1 MLNIIWTIFY
11 GPSDLIIDLR
21 MIFNVGE
28 PVIIL
33 SDLILK
39 QLLNIANIKVK
50 NTNGRPLFDGH
61 LCNCNFFS
69 ETNPGGIIGITIN
82 TDHYAPAT
90 NSAADVNAAD
100 LQFEMQMGYWAEPIY
115 GSGDYPD
122 QVKKVL
128 KVRFDADAEKRPLP
142 EFSEAQVKLNQD
154 YRSDF
159 FGLNHYTT
167 SLISRKP
174 NCDAPDDSQCL
185 EFR

>member
-1 MLNIIWTIFY
+1 MLLFY
-11 GPSDLIIDLR
+11 VNQFL
-21 MIFNVGE
+21 
-28 PVIIL
+28 
-33 SDLILK
+33 
-39 QLLNIANIKVK
+39 
-50 NTNGRPLFDGH
+50 
-61 LCNCNFFS
+61 

-128 KVRFDADAEKRPLP
+128 EVRFDADAEKRPLP
-142 EFSEAQVKLNQD
+142 EFNEAQVKLNQD

-185 EFR
+185 EFRRVFESIKINRGLWLAEMHVG

>member
-1 MLNIIWTIFY
+1 MRLH
-11 GPSDLIIDLR
+11 R
-21 MIFNVGE
+21 
-28 PVIIL
+28 IL
-33 SDLILK
+33 F
-39 QLLNIANIKVK
+39 
-50 NTNGRPLFDGH
+50 LF
-61 LCNCNFFS
+61 L

-115 GSGDYPD
+115 GTGDYPD

-128 KVRFDADAEKRPLP
+128 TVRFDADAEKRPLP
-142 EFSEAQVKLNQD
+142 EFNDAQVKLNQD

-185 EFR
+185 EFRKVFKLIKALNLRMSHSLFLTFSNFDQNLVLD

>member
-1 MLNIIWTIFY
+1 
-11 GPSDLIIDLR
+11 
-21 MIFNVGE
+21 
-28 PVIIL
+28 
-33 SDLILK
+33 
-39 QLLNIANIKVK
+39 
-50 NTNGRPLFDGH
+50 
-61 LCNCNFFS
+61 
-69 ETNPGGIIGITIN
+69 
-82 TDHYAPAT
+82 
-90 NSAADVNAAD
+90 
-100 LQFEMQMGYWAEPIY
+100 MQMGYWAEPIY

-142 EFSEAQVKLNQD
+142 EFNDAQVKLNQD

-185 EFR
+185 EFRKVFKSIKIEASDWLKMHVIRLVKSATWSTLI

>member
-1 MLNIIWTIFY
+1 MW
-11 GPSDLIIDLR
+11 
-21 MIFNVGE
+21 
-28 PVIIL
+28 
-33 SDLILK
+33 
-39 QLLNIANIKVK
+39 NIANTKVGQSFSL
-50 NTNGRPLFDGH
+50 NVTSLFFVNQF
-61 LCNCNFFS
+61 L

-142 EFSEAQVKLNQD
+142 EFNEAQVKLNQD

-185 EFR
+185 EFRRVFESIKLNRGS

>member
-1 MLNIIWTIFY
+1 
-11 GPSDLIIDLR
+11 
-21 MIFNVGE
+21 
-28 PVIIL
+28 
-33 SDLILK
+33 
-39 QLLNIANIKVK
+39 
-50 NTNGRPLFDGH
+50 
-61 LCNCNFFS
+61 
-69 ETNPGGIIGITIN
+69 
-82 TDHYAPAT
+82 
-90 NSAADVNAAD
+90 
-100 LQFEMQMGYWAEPIY
+100 MGYWAEPIY

-142 EFSEAQVKLNQD
+142 EFNDAQVKLNQD

-185 EFR
+185 EFRKVFKSIKKKLLIGSRCMWVDSIWPGAPPGQY

>member
-1 MLNIIWTIFY
+1 MNSHF
-11 GPSDLIIDLR
+11 
-21 MIFNVGE
+21 FNY
-28 PVIIL
+28 
-33 SDLILK
+33 
-39 QLLNIANIKVK
+39 
-50 NTNGRPLFDGH
+50 
-61 LCNCNFFS
+61 FS

-82 TDHYAPAT
+82 TDHYAPST

-142 EFSEAQVKLNQD
+142 EFNEAQVKLNQD

-185 EFR
+185 EFRSVCNLIKLNSLSDWLIRRLTLVLLLRASTSQNHFEIYFQKVCKLANRWFIMA

>member
-1 MLNIIWTIFY
+1 
-11 GPSDLIIDLR
+11 
-21 MIFNVGE
+21 
-28 PVIIL
+28 
-33 SDLILK
+33 
-39 QLLNIANIKVK
+39 
-50 NTNGRPLFDGH
+50 
-61 LCNCNFFS
+61 
-69 ETNPGGIIGITIN
+69 
-82 TDHYAPAT
+82 
-90 NSAADVNAAD
+90 
-100 LQFEMQMGYWAEPIY
+100 MQMGYWAEPIY

-185 EFR
+185 EFRYVLMLSNWLSWERMWRAPLSQNHFETFSRKCANWQIAGSSWLKKVPYGFGDLLRTIDYKYDSGWVLN